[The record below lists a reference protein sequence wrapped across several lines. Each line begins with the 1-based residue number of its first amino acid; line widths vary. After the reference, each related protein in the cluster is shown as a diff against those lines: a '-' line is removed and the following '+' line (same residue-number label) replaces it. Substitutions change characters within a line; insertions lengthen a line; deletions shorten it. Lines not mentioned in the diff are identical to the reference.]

1 MTDDN
6 DTLVARAAQA
16 GIDNFLA
23 THGILPDRFK
33 VLQQHAPGAF
43 AGYGLMRHAVMQD
56 KPSAAL
62 DVKTKELIFV
72 ALCAHAGD
80 KGGSL
85 NHALTAMKLGAAV
98 GEIAEALVL
107 AIMVGGITTW
117 NLVGYDVLKTC
128 AAQAD
133 GAPRLSPV

>member
-43 AGYGLMRHAVMQD
+43 ASSLDRGRGRLIACAVNKRD
-56 KPSAAL
+56 RPSAQRARRL
-62 DVKTKELIFV
+62 EHLFCI
-72 ALCAHAGD
+72 LH
-80 KGGSL
+80 
-85 NHALTAMKLGAAV
+85 
-98 GEIAEALVL
+98 
-107 AIMVGGITTW
+107 
-117 NLVGYDVLKTC
+117 Y
-128 AAQAD
+128 
-133 GAPRLSPV
+133 PRQTRSNSGP